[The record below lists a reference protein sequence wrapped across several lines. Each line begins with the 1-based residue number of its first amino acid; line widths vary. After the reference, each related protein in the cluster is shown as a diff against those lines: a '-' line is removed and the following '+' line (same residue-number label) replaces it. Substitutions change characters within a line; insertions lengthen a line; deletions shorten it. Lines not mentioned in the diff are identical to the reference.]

1 MGGRVATTEPELH
14 WLCNS
19 PSPYNARLFGA
30 IERDSGLRLLVHYR
44 HLSLGTHPWQ
54 TQLASG
60 YRYRAYKSVLG
71 LDWTLVRLA
80 LSRRSRLDSCWFI
93 IAGWDHP
100 TAWML
105 LLLFGLR
112 RAKYLIWTDAPD
124 IGRERKGWRDGIRQT
139 FLRWAFRRARY
150 VMGTGRP
157 TLSALKAMGAP
168 AGKLVNFPYWIDL
181 DLYTPRSPVPGNDDD
196 ADGPLVCV
204 SLGLVL
210 NRRKGHDIAVR
221 AIAAA
226 AAECPGPFEYRIIG
240 IGPDEQRLRHLAE
253 GLGIGDRVKLL
264 GWQEPGEVRRLL
276 QQADIFI
283 HPSPTHE
290 PYGVA
295 VLEAM
300 ATGLPVLASDRTC
313 AALDRVEPG
322 VSGFIHEAA
331 NIGQLASHLS
341 DLLNDESR
349 REWMGGNALATAR
362 QWPLSRG
369 VQQIRQLVV
378 SEGAIVSVDGVES

>member
-1 MGGRVATTEPELH
+1 MEGGVATTEPELH

-30 IERDSGLRLLVHYR
+30 IEHDSGLRLLVHYR
-44 HLSLGTHPWQ
+44 HLSLGSHPWQ
-54 TQLASG
+54 TQLTSG
-60 YRYRAYKSVLG
+60 YRYRAYEPVLG

-80 LSRRSRLDSCWFI
+80 LSRRSRLGSCWFV
-93 IAGWDHP
+93 IAGWDHL
-100 TAWML
+100 TAWAL
-105 LLLFGLR
+105 LALLGLR
-112 RAKYLIWTDAPD
+112 RAKFLIWSDAPD
-124 IGRERKGWRDGIRQT
+124 ISRERKGWRDGVRGV
-139 FLRWAFRRARY
+139 FLRWVFRRARY
-150 VMGTGRP
+150 VMGTGEP
-157 TLSALKAMGAP
+157 ALSALKAMGAP
-168 AGKLVNFPYWIDL
+168 AGKLVNFPYWVDL
-181 DLYTPRSPVPGNDDD
+181 DLYTPRAPVAANSGD
-196 ADGPLVCV
+196 ADEPLVCV

-226 AAECPGPFEYRIIG
+226 AAECASPLEYRIIG
-240 IGPDEQRLRHLAE
+240 AGPDEQSLRHLAE
-253 GLGIGDRVKLL
+253 RLGIGDRVKLL
-264 GWQEPGEVRRLL
+264 GWQEPGEVRKLL

-300 ATGLPVLASDRTC
+300 AAGLPILASDRTC

-322 VSGFIHEAA
+322 TSGFIHEAA
-331 NIGQLASHLS
+331 NIGQLATHISN
-341 DLLNDESR
+341 LLNSKSR
-349 REWMGGNALATAR
+349 REWMGENALATAR

-369 VQQIRQLVV
+369 VRQIRQLVGDEGTSV
-378 SEGAIVSVDGVES
+378 SAGGVET